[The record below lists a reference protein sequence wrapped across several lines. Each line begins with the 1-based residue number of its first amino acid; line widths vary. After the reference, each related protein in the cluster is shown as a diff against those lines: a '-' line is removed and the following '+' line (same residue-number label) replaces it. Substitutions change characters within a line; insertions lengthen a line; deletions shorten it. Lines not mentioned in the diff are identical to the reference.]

1 VLFAARAGM
10 AWERFAGVWAPP
22 LLALGLIA
30 ALAVWGGFEVLSQP
44 MRRAVFAAIAVA
56 GLGLGAANLARLRW
70 PRRAEALPRVETP
83 VPLAIDDDPEDRL
96 AMGDPDLWAYFQKQ
110 RAGLLS
116 EVRIVRGG
124 NGIARADPFALRYA
138 IAVAAALGLLAA
150 GLERGTT
157 RVAQAFAPVG
167 EAGEASVVMLAR
179 AGDAAARG
187 WDVTQARVAAW
198 TSPQPRR
205 LEPAQAR
212 LQRTSAQVTP
222 K

>member
-56 GLGLGAANLARLRW
+56 GLGLGVANLVRLRW
-70 PRRAEALPRVETP
+70 PGRDEALPRVETP
-83 VPLAIDDDPEDRL
+83 VPLVDDEPEDRL
-96 AMGDPDLWAYFQKQ
+96 AIGDPDLWAYFQKQ

-179 AGDAAARG
+179 AGDAASRG

-205 LEPAQAR
+205 IEPAQAR
-212 LQRTSAQVTP
+212 LQRTSAQVPT